1 MSKVPPLY
9 FSNQWNFLNVIQLG
23 MLKLRFTI
31 GPDHLYPK
39 NSMHTSLRADKQFRP
54 PECATVHWDEE
65 VKNKRHRETRVEK
78 IVNATFFTNILL

>member
-39 NSMHTSLRADKQFRP
+39 NSMSIDFKEKKFKDKCCSWSTSKKKAADMQLIHSRF
-54 PECATVHWDEE
+54 AAD
-65 VKNKRHRETRVEK
+65 NVE
-78 IVNATFFTNILL
+78 